1 MQSFK
6 KGHARPL
13 KGFLFTFAL
22 AAAGL
27 ATIFTVAH
35 ADGPASAAPV
45 AVPQHLETCF
55 SPEGGCDQ
63 KLIAFMRTATS
74 TLDVAAY
81 SMTIPELAAAI
92 IEIRDRG
99 VSVRVITDVNQV
111 RGNTSVVRTLV
122 DARLD
127 VRIWDPQRV
136 MHHKFTIVDG
146 RAVETGSFNY
156 SVSAS
161 RFNAENQIYIY
172 DENVARAYAGEYAR
186 IWAHGSRATPEQ
198 VAPAPRDPNA
208 PFPPPPRPPV
218 PAPPTTH

>member
-1 MQSFK
+1 MKSFNN
-6 KGHARPL
+6 GNARPL

-27 ATIFTVAH
+27 GSIFTIAH
-35 ADGPASAAPV
+35 ADGPVSAAPS

-92 IEIRDRG
+92 VEIRDRG

-111 RGNTSVVRTLV
+111 RGNTSVVRNLV
-122 DARLD
+122 EARID
-127 VRIWDPQRV
+127 VRIWDPQRM
-136 MHHKFTIVDG
+136 MHNKFTIVDG
-146 RAVETGSFNY
+146 RAIETGSFNY

-161 RFNAENQIYIY
+161 RYNSENQIYIY
-172 DENVARAYAGEYAR
+172 DENVARAYAGEFAR

-198 VAPAPRDPNA
+198 VSPAPRDPNA
-208 PFPPPPRPPV
+208 PFPPAPPQV